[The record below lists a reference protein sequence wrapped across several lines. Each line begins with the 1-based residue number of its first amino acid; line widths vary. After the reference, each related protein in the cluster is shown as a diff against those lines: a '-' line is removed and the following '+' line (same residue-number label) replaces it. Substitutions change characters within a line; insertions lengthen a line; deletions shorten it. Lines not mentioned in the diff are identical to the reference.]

1 KELDD
6 KSVALGES
14 LRVNLKNK
22 HLLNQGGHTD
32 SEGKSNLWVIF
43 GLGFLGGLIA
53 LLTPCVFPMIPLT
66 VSFFTKQS
74 QNKSKGVGNA
84 ILYGFFIVLIYFLL
98 SLPFHLFSSVDSQI
112 LNTIATN
119 IWLNVFFFVIF
130 VVFAFSFFGYYELTL
145 PTRSEERR
153 VGKEFR
159 VRWR

>member
-1 KELDD
+1 IFEVEETFFKKEAVFTQKIKLLDPDVKQISVNLFYQICKEVCIPKDHLFQISLDGSAFVAETKELDD

-14 LRVNLKNK
+14 LRVDLKNK

-74 QNKSKGVGNA
+74 QNKSKGIGNA
-84 ILYGFFIVLIYFLL
+84 VLYGFFIVLIYFLL
-98 SLPFHLFSSVDSQI
+98 SL
-112 LNTIATN
+112 
-119 IWLNVFFFVIF
+119 
-130 VVFAFSFFGYYELTL
+130 
-145 PTRSEERR
+145 
-153 VGKEFR
+153 
-159 VRWR
+159 